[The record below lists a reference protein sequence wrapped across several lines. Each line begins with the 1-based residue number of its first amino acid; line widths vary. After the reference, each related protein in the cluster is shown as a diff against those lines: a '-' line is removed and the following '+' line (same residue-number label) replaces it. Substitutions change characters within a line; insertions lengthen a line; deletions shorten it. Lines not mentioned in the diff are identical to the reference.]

1 MIGGSIAGLAAGLA
15 LRVAGH
21 RVHIIESDPISD
33 YDTPLEAFELWDRR
47 GSPQS
52 RHAHAF
58 LARLHQL
65 IKKHTPVLLERL
77 LAVGAEELSFKD

>member
-1 MIGGSIAGLAAGLA
+1 MIGGSISGLAAGLA

-65 IKKHTPVLLERL
+65 IKTPPVLLERL